1 MDFVLRSIPVLLRT
15 GSIGW
20 ASTSPICFKFHDS
33 PTLDDPQ
40 VSEGCEPVKSRC
52 VPKKSEFL
60 TGGTREV
67 GYQNLSL
74 LPSAALP
81 TEGLPFRL
89 LNKLPFDAPPDGRSD
104 GDGSLSLTG
113 DGSVFGA
120 GGNGSGLLIFEA
132 PSRANDGQCWTWDE
146 GMGSVCID

>member
-52 VPKKSEFL
+52 VLKKSEFL
-60 TGGTREV
+60 TGGSWISKLVPLTQCRTP
-67 GYQNLSL
+67 NR
-74 LPSAALP
+74 
-81 TEGLPFRL
+81 RL
-89 LNKLPFDAPPDGRSD
+89 AFPP
-104 GDGSLSLTG
+104 LK
-113 DGSVFGA
+113 
-120 GGNGSGLLIFEA
+120 
-132 PSRANDGQCWTWDE
+132 
-146 GMGSVCID
+146 